1 MPSVYSE
8 KVWLVRKRAIS
19 LWPTMGWFSRPVACE
34 GSEAEGAGCSVVSD
48 QQAVLTAEGA
58 VNQCV
63 SKGSGGSEWKQHTSL
78 TGLTTPIS
86 ETNQNQTKQDF
97 PGEQSGKR
105 GSGFKV
111 QQVGWCLSCLLVG
124 SRGQVQFSHFT
135 DGETVPDNFVKRLYF
150 CRSLIILQLLY

>member
-8 KVWLVRKRAIS
+8 KVWLVRKWAIS
-19 LWPTMGWFSRPVACE
+19 LWSTVGWFSRPAASDS
-34 GSEAEGAGCSVVSD
+34 SEAEGAGCSVMIIKQCWRPRVPWISVLVKVQEEVS
-48 QQAVLTAEGA
+48 E
-58 VNQCV
+58 
-63 SKGSGGSEWKQHTSL
+63 KQHTSL
-78 TGLTTPIS
+78 TDLTTPIS
-86 ETNQNQTKQDF
+86 ETNQNQAKQDF

-111 QQVGWCLSCLLVG
+111 QQVGWCLSCLLVE

-135 DGETVPDNFVKRLYF
+135 DGETVPDNFVKCLYF